1 MFSNKDN
8 DPLAVIDRLLPRS
21 SGSRSLSYLNSQ
33 EEFNSN
39 FDVLISPPRLSNT
52 IREKTIGSNTLQLF
66 DETTSYYELFPII
79 ENKRKKNTS
88 DDLLK
93 FGITWESFVKPK
105 ISFKNANQHNKDFDR
120 RIEEQNGKNLL
131 EKFLTMLQEQLRLDQ
146 ISSNKYG
153 VASGLSKQ
161 QVACLIAKQLYIAK
175 RKFKN
180 TLSVKSVFKDLQN
193 MGIGL
198 SLDPKTQKLEQIVKE
213 VHILKVLEHLEKLMD
228 WIDRYAKPNLAEEEA
243 KRYGKVERLIIGTG
257 ESKNTNT
264 YFSTGTEK
272 DNDEYDDEALV
283 IDENIEFGSADDIT
297 NADHL
302 HNQFRNISIFSRSQ
316 LENVLDQTNLFSF
329 TAPTENVEEEEE
341 EEEESVL
348 SSMYTVDWLE
358 KEARKICK
366 TPGIENIVLDI
377 LQKKGQDAVQLQSR
391 LFDALGENAFE
402 LMSIIMEHKSEILA
416 DLYRMQMADNAVE
429 GINSF
434 SHVKMTTSK
443 FKDAQ
448 KKLKKEG
455 RKIGRKNQTKFN
467 LSGGNSENE
476 LNELKSL
483 YQTFKKE
490 KDRNVLKAGEGE
502 SRVLVLGRDV
512 IPESNNE
519 ADKETQERV
528 IRQPTYEEHVFP
540 APKKREDNTPL
551 VPISIFEDWAQ
562 LAFKGYTHLNRVQS
576 DVFYSAYKTSENML
590 VCAPTGC
597 GKTNIAMMTV
607 LREIGQHFKGGKI
620 RREEFKI
627 IYIAPMKALAAEMV
641 ENFSK
646 RLAPLGITVKEMTGD
661 MQLTKREV
669 QQTQMIVTTPEKW
682 DVTTRKASDQALIQL
697 TRLIIIDEVHLLNED
712 RGPVIESI
720 VARTLRQVETT
731 QSMIRLVG
739 LSATLPNYMDVA
751 NFLRVDPHSGL
762 HFFDGSYR
770 PVPLEQSFIGVS
782 IRNPIARNKEYN
794 QIAFNRTLKN
804 LKREKQVMVF
814 VHSRKETSTTAKALI
829 DLAVEENALDMLTAG
844 VKMSEHTRKW
854 VTKSLEKCHNRELK
868 ELVPKGLGIHHAGL
882 VRSDRNLVEKLFS
895 EGIIRVLCCT
905 STLAWGVNLPSY
917 CCIIK
922 GTEVYNA
929 EKSTMTELGM
939 LDIMQIFGRAGRPQ
953 FDVEGEGV
961 IITSYEV
968 LPRYLNLLKRN
979 LPIES
984 QMTQDLANH
993 LCAEIVLGTVSNV
1006 REGCLWLNY
1015 TYLFLRMRQNPMNYG
1030 ILPEEVKLDPS
1041 LIGMR
1046 KSLIE
1051 KACKML
1057 QESKMI
1063 IYDERTGVVSATDL
1077 GRIASHF
1084 YIHYETIQLY
1094 NEKLHPKMSE
1104 SDVLHIVASAREF
1117 KNIKVREDESEEL
1130 AELSAN
1136 APVKVTKGQDE
1147 FTGKVNLLIQSYI
1160 SHVKIKNSSL
1170 ISDCAFII
1178 QSVGRIIRAIF
1189 EIAIKERWSSLVD
1202 KLLTL
1207 TKCMERRQWVFEHP
1221 LRQMSKIPTFALQ
1234 KLENKNLTLSK
1245 LVEYEESELDQVL
1258 NVRGMGRI
1266 IMEHIDRFP
1275 HLDLEANVQPITRN
1289 VLRFQVKIRP
1299 NFTWDKKLHG
1309 ETEPWW
1315 IWVEDENSEFIY
1327 HSEYFLLK
1335 HDEYEKMMKESRDDE
1350 EGPCYSLNF
1359 VVPFREDPR
1368 PLYFII
1374 RAVSDKW
1381 ISAEA
1386 QITVNI
1392 KDIIL
1397 PEGFAPST
1405 PILPLDPLPI
1415 TCLNNPEYEKLY
1427 ADKGIKYFNPV
1438 QTQIFHMTYHTDE
1451 NILIGAPTGS
1461 GKTLAAELCIFR
1473 LFNTK
1478 PNQKVIYIAPL
1489 KALVR
1494 ERLVEWEKKFVQ
1506 KLGKKMV
1513 ELTGDFTPDV
1523 KLLKEADIVITT
1535 PEKWDGISRN
1545 WQNRSYVRDVGLI
1558 VMDEIHLLGSGRG
1571 AILEVITS
1579 RMRYISWN
1587 TQTHIRLMGL
1597 STNMANATDLADWL
1611 GVGQRGLFNFKS
1623 SVRPVPLQISISGF
1637 SGKNYCPRM
1646 NSMNKPAYQAILRHS
1661 NNKPCLIFVSS
1672 RRQTRLTAMDLIGY
1686 CSADENPHRFLR
1698 MDQNEVISALE
1709 LARDTHLK
1717 QFLQYGI
1724 GIHHA
1729 GLTPSDKKLVEEL
1742 FHSGKIQVLVATST
1756 LAWGVNLPA
1765 YFVII
1770 KGTEFFEPSTKR
1782 YEDYPLVDVLQ
1793 MAGRSGRPGFDT
1805 EGRVFIMV
1813 HDIKKNFYKRFL
1825 YEPFP
1830 IESSLHTQLH
1840 DHINAEIVSGTIK
1853 TKQDC
1858 LDYLTWTFMFRRLVQ
1873 NPCYYG
1879 IEDLSYEGL
1888 NKWLSTKITSI
1899 IDDLEYAG
1907 LVKAID
1913 LNLDKKKRWEVMAS
1927 QTQSSTFGTMTAEK
1941 EKAEKEIQKAKGIYL
1956 EPTAT
1961 GIIASFYYLSYR
1973 TASHFNRLIKA
1984 DSNVNYLLELLC
1996 EAKEFAEIPVRH
2008 NEDKLNKELSEVVPL
2023 GVYMHDYESPHI
2035 KCYLLLQ
2042 AHFERVKLPIV
2053 DYITDTRTILDS
2065 TIRISQSYIDICAE
2079 KGYLQ
2084 PTINM
2089 MHILQMIMQAR
2100 WATDSTLYQLFSN
2113 LQCPRENTESSSED
2127 IHNFIQNLAQ
2137 KENVTGLKQLLD
2149 VKYQQGESALQKL
2162 ISKYL
2167 RKNNLVSN
2175 LMKIVEEFPYL
2186 TVKIDKVTHD
2196 EEDHQL
2202 EVSVNIERLSKPKEQ
2217 AYTPMYTKQKDE
2229 GFWLIVSNPQNNEL
2243 LALKRVRA
2251 NRKFNRTEVYLPVSE
2266 NDKELEAIVV
2276 PDCYLGLDVSSK
2288 FLCKIQTK

>member
-1 MFSNKDN
+1 MSSSSADIFEK
-8 DPLAVIDRLLPRS
+8 LLPRAI
-21 SGSRSLSYLNSQ
+21 GSRSLSFLSGEGNDS
-33 EEFNSN
+33 SSSTTSM
-39 FDVLISPPRLSNT
+39 DLLISPPRLSNVL
-52 IREKTIGSNTLQLF
+52 REKTIGNNSLQLF
-66 DETTSYYELFPII
+66 DETKSYYELFPAI
-79 ENKRKKNTS
+79 ENKRKKNAE
-88 DDLLK
+88 DDLVK
-93 FGITWESFVKPK
+93 FGLTWDSFIKPK
-105 ISFKNANQHNKDFDR
+105 ISFSQPSRKVNANFDK
-120 RIEEQNGKNLL
+120 RIEEQNGRNLL
-131 EKFLTMLQEQLRLDQ
+131 DHFLTAIEENLRLDQ
-146 ISSNKYG
+146 VSSNKYG
-153 VASGLSKQ
+153 VASGLSKGQ
-161 QVACLIAKQLYIAK
+161 LACLIAKQLYIAK

-180 TLSVKSVFKDLQN
+180 NLSVKSVFKDLQN

-198 SLDPKTQKLEQIVKE
+198 TLDPKIQKLVQTVKE
-213 VHILKVLEHLEKLMD
+213 ENVIKVIQYLEKVVD
-228 WIDRYAKPNLAEEEA
+228 WIDRFAKPGLHEEEER
-243 KRYGKVERLIIGTG
+243 RYSKIEKVLIGTG

-264 YFSTGTEK
+264 HFVTSESEND
-272 DNDEYDDEALV
+272 DNGID
-283 IDENIEFGSADDIT
+283 IDENVEFGSMDD
-297 NADHL
+297 AEHSAHL
-302 HNQFRNISIFSRSQ
+302 YHQFRPLVVFSKSQ
-316 LENVLDQTNLFSF
+316 LENVLDQTNLFSHISQEDEDIYD
-329 TAPTENVEEEEE
+329 ENEEEEE
-341 EEEESVL
+341 EPT
-348 SSMYTVDWLE
+348 SMFSMEWLE
-358 KEARKICK
+358 KECKKVCK
-366 TPGIENIVLDI
+366 TAGIENAVMEL
-377 LQKKGQDAVQLQSR
+377 LQKKGQSDVELQSR
-391 LFDALGENAFE
+391 LFDILGENAFE
-402 LMSIIMEHKSEILA
+402 LMSIIMEHKSELLK
-416 DLYRMQMADNAVE
+416 DFYKRQMEENAVE

-434 SHVKMTTSK
+434 SHIKMTTSK
-443 FKDAQ
+443 FKEAKKGLRKAGKKLGRKHQ
-448 KKLKKEG
+448 KK
-455 RKIGRKNQTKFN
+455 IN
-467 LSGGNSENE
+467 LSGGGVN
-476 LNELKSL
+476 LNEQLELKEL
-483 YQTFKKE
+483 YQKFKKE
-490 KDRNVLKAGEGE
+490 KDRTVLKEGEGE
-502 SRVLVLGRDV
+502 ARVLKLGRDV
-512 IPESNNE
+512 IPEDKNE

-528 IRQPTYEEHVFP
+528 IRQQTYEEHVFP
-540 APKKREDNTPL
+540 APKPRQDTQPL
-551 VPISIFEDWAQ
+551 VPISVFEDWAQ

-576 DVFYSAYKTSENML
+576 DVFYSAYKTSENL
-590 VCAPTGC
+590 LICAPTGC
-597 GKTNIAMMTV
+597 GKTNVAMLTV
-607 LREIGQHFKGGKI
+607 LREIGQHFRGGKI

-646 RLAPLGITVKEMTGD
+646 RLAPLGIVVKEMTGD
-661 MQLTKREV
+661 MQLTKQEV

-682 DVTTRKASDQALIQL
+682 DVTTRKATDQALIQL

-720 VARTLRQVETT
+720 VARTLRQMETT
-731 QSMIRLVG
+731 QSLIRLVG

-751 NFLRVDPHSGL
+751 HFLRVNPHSGL

-782 IRNPIARNKEYN
+782 LRNPIQRSQEYN
-794 QIAFNRTLKN
+794 NIAYNRALKN
-804 LKREKQVMVF
+804 LKKQKQVMVF
-814 VHSRKETSTTAKALI
+814 VHSRKETSTTAKALL
-829 DLAVEENALDMLTAG
+829 DLAMQEGTLEFFTQGVPEN
-844 VKMSEHTRKW
+844 EHTKKW
-854 VTKSLEKCHNRELK
+854 VTKALEKCHNRELK
-868 ELVPKGLGIHHAGL
+868 DLVPKGLGIHHAGL
-882 VRSDRNLVEKLFS
+882 VRSDRNLVEKLFA
-895 EGIIRVLCCT
+895 EGVIRVLCCT

-929 EKSTMTELGM
+929 EKGQMTELGM

-961 IITSYEV
+961 IITSYDQ

-1006 REGCLWLNY
+1006 REGSLWLNY

-1030 ILPEEVKLDPS
+1030 LTFEEVQLDPT
-1041 LIGMR
+1041 LTGTR
-1046 KSLIE
+1046 RTLIE
-1051 KACKML
+1051 KACKVL
-1057 QESKMI
+1057 QDSKMI
-1063 IYDERTGVVSATDL
+1063 IYDEKTGVVSATDL
-1077 GRIASHF
+1077 GRIASHY

-1094 NEKLHPKMSE
+1094 NEKLHANLSE
-1104 SDVLHIVASAREF
+1104 SDVLQIVASAREF

-1130 AELSAN
+1130 QELCTNS
-1136 APVKVTKGQDE
+1136 PVQVKGLNDY
-1147 FTGKVNLLIQSYI
+1147 TGKVNVMIQSYI

-1170 ISDCAFII
+1170 ISDCAFIV
-1178 QSVGRIIRAIF
+1178 QSVGRIVRALF
-1189 EIAIKERWSSLVD
+1189 EIAVKERWSSLMD

-1207 TKCMERRQWVFEHP
+1207 TKCIDRRQWVFEHP
-1221 LRQMSKIPTFALQ
+1221 LRQIPKLPSYTIQ
-1234 KLENKNLTLSK
+1234 KLESKKLTLSR
-1245 LVEYEESELDQVL
+1245 LVEYEESELDQVI
-1258 NVRGMGRI
+1258 NVKGMGRVV
-1266 IMEHIDRFP
+1266 MEAIDKFP
-1275 HLDLEANVQPITRN
+1275 NLDLEANVQPITRS

-1315 IWVEDENSEFIY
+1315 IWVEDENSEYIY

-1335 HDEYEKMMKESRDDE
+1335 QSEHEKMMKESKGEEDD
-1350 EGPCYSLNF
+1350 PCFTLNF
-1359 VVPFREDPR
+1359 VVPFKEDPR

-1386 QITVNI
+1386 QLTINI

-1405 PILPLDPLPI
+1405 PLLPLDPLPV
-1415 TCLNNPEYEKLY
+1415 TALNNPNYEKLFT
-1427 ADKGIKYFNPV
+1427 DKGIKYFNPV
-1438 QTQIFHMTYHTDE
+1438 QTQIFHMAYHSDE
-1451 NILIGAPTGS
+1451 NILVGAPTGS
-1461 GKTLAAELCIFR
+1461 GKTSIAELCMMR
-1473 LFNTK
+1473 LFTLK
-1478 PNQKVIYIAPL
+1478 PQSKVIYIAPL

-1494 ERLVEWEKKFVQ
+1494 ERLTEWEKKFVQ
-1506 KLGKKMV
+1506 KLGKRMV

-1523 KLLKEADIVITT
+1523 KLLKQADIVITT

-1558 VMDEIHLLGSGRG
+1558 VMDEIHLLGSERG

-1587 TQTHIRLMGL
+1587 TQTPIRMMGL

-1611 GVGQRGLFNFKS
+1611 GVTQRGLFNFRS

-1672 RRQTRLTAMDLIGY
+1672 RRQTRLTAMDLIAY
-1686 CSADENPHRFLR
+1686 CTVDENPQRFLN
-1698 MDQNEVISALE
+1698 MNNDELIQVCE
-1709 LARDTHLK
+1709 LARDTNLK
-1717 QFLQYGI
+1717 QFLTYGI

-1742 FHSGKIQVLVATST
+1742 FLNGKIQVLIATAT

-1770 KGTEFFEPSTKR
+1770 KGTEYFDPKTKR

-1793 MAGRSGRPGFDT
+1793 MAGRSGRPGFDE

-1813 HDIKKNFYKRFL
+1813 HDVKKNFYKRFL

-1873 NPCYYG
+1873 NPFYYG

-1888 NKWLSTKITSI
+1888 NKWLSNKISEI
-1899 IDDLEYAG
+1899 IDDLEFAG
-1907 LVKAID
+1907 LVKATD
-1913 LNLDKKKRWEVMAS
+1913 LSMDKKKLLQVMATES
-1927 QTQSSTFGTMTAEK
+1927 GNTFGTMTAEK
-1941 EKAEKEIQKAKGIYL
+1941 EKSEKEKQKRKGIYL

-1961 GIIASFYYLSYR
+1961 GIIASYYYLSYR
-1973 TASHFNRLIKA
+1973 TASHFNRLIRP
-1984 DSNVNYLLELLC
+1984 DSNINYLLELLC

-2023 GVYMHDYESPHI
+2023 GSYLYDYESPHV

-2053 DYITDTRTILDS
+2053 DYITDTRTVLDS
-2065 TIRISQSYIDICAE
+2065 TIRIAQAYIDICAE

-2084 PTINM
+2084 ASLNM

-2100 WATDSTLYQLFSN
+2100 WEKDSTLFQLFSN
-2113 LQCPRENTESSSED
+2113 LPCPRENTNTNDEIYQLVELLG
-2127 IHNFIQNLAQ
+2127 I
-2137 KENVTGLKQLLD
+2137 KENITELKQLLSIRYSS
-2149 VKYQQGESALQKL
+2149 KNGENSLQQLL
-2162 ISKYL
+2162 SKYTK
-2167 RKNNLVSN
+2167 KNSLVSN
-2175 LMKIVEEFPYL
+2175 IMKIIDEFPYL
-2186 TVKIDKVTHD
+2186 TVRVDQVLHD
-2196 EEDHQL
+2196 EEEHKI
-2202 EVSVNIERLSKPKEQ
+2202 EVNIIIERISKSKEQ

-2229 GFWLIVSNPQNNEL
+2229 GFWLIVSNPTNQEL
-2243 LALKRVRA
+2243 LAMKRVRA
-2251 NRKFNRTEVYLPVSE
+2251 NKKINPTEIYLPITE
-2266 NDKELEAIVV
+2266 NDKELEIRVV
-2276 PDCYLGLDVSSK
+2276 PDCYLGLDTSAK
-2288 FLCKIQTK
+2288 FLCKIQTQ